1 MALLQE
7 TKRSQIDVEFERSC
21 WYEDRMDFMAVDLVG
36 VAGGLLCIWNP
47 DAFQMVDCC
56 CKPQFHHFVRN
67 ISERNGCYR
76 RDRGIRDFND
86 FIDNLEVCDM
96 HMMGRKFTWCNSQE
110 GERWSRID
118 RFLLTPEWV
127 QNFNFKLWG
136 LPRRWSDHCPILLM
150 EDDREWGP
158 KPFRFLNAWSLHP
171 QFKSLVDNT
180 WAETIVQGWVGF
192 KCLRKLKALK
202 LVLKQW
208 NIEVF
213 GNVESKLK
221 LLEWELHLLDL
232 TAEDRPLT
240 VLELARRREAKGEV
254 WKLTKMVEG
263 VWFQKS
269 RVNWALK
276 GDKNTKF
283 FHILAASRNSRNALC
298 SLNVNGT
305 IKEDPEEIRAEMLQH
320 FRN

>member
-1 MALLQE
+1 
-7 TKRSQIDVEFERSC
+7 
-21 WYEDRMDFMAVDLVG
+21 MDFMAVDSVG
-36 VAGGLLCIWNP
+36 AAGGLLCIWNP

-56 CKPQFHHFVRN
+56 CNHNFIILSGTLFNNLDCVVVNIYAPNDSTIRRNVWDILTRLKSLYDKPWCLGGDFNEIRN
-67 ISERNGCYR
+67 ISERKGCCR
-76 RDRGIRDFND
+76 RDRGMCDFND

-110 GERWSRID
+110 DERWSRID
-118 RFLLTPEWV
+118 RFLLSSEWV

-180 WAETIVQGWVGF
+180 WPETIVQGWASF

-221 LLEWELHLLDL
+221 LQEQELHLLDL
-232 TAEDRPLT
+232 TAED
-240 VLELARRREAKGEV
+240 
-254 WKLTKMVEG
+254 
-263 VWFQKS
+263 
-269 RVNWALK
+269 
-276 GDKNTKF
+276 
-283 FHILAASRNSRNALC
+283 
-298 SLNVNGT
+298 
-305 IKEDPEEIRAEMLQH
+305 
-320 FRN
+320 